1 MPGKYTSF
9 DEDFLQLVN
18 ALPTTVVTCAT
29 KSEMINCSA
38 TSLHEK
44 LNTLGIQWFHI
55 EVDDF
60 QIPDSL
66 CEKEW
71 NSLMPSLKRTVLSG
85 GGVIFNCVGG
95 CGRSGMFLMRL
106 LLEMGW
112 SSEGALERLREFRP
126 CAIETDQQK
135 SWAFK

>member
-1 MPGKYTSF
+1 
-9 DEDFLQLVN
+9 
-18 ALPTTVVTCAT
+18 
-29 KSEMINCSA
+29 
-38 TSLHEK
+38 SLHEK

-71 NSLMPSLKRTVLSG
+71 NSMMPILKRTVLSG
-85 GGVIFNCVGG
+85 GGVIFNCMGG

-126 CAIETDQQK
+126 CAIETEQQK
-135 SWAFK
+135 FWAFK